1 MKAFRLIAVVVVV
14 VTLLAAWSSGASAR
28 ATIKVTYV
36 EHAITDT
43 VGDVAPAG
51 DSVGDTLGFANPVFD
66 AQNTKQVG
74 TDNGACWRTAVG
86 KSWECV
92 WTLLLSDGQI
102 TVEGPYL
109 DAGDSVLAITG
120 GTGVYQTARGQMTLH
135 ARDANGSAYD
145 FAYEIV
151 K

>member
-1 MKAFRLIAVVVVV
+1 MPGRAPRSRVFAIE
-14 VTLLAAWSSGASAR
+14 ASWCFPDYRPA
-28 ATIKVTYV
+28 
-36 EHAITDT
+36 
-43 VGDVAPAG
+43 DVAT
-51 DSVGDTLGFANPVFD
+51 VGDTLGFANPVFD

-92 WTLLLSDGQI
+92 WTLMLADGQI